1 LNHSI
6 YSADRM
12 THLKIVVVTLI
23 AGIAVVSIGISANIN
38 CGDRDGRAAHITKAN
53 EVVMITSASA
63 SVAR

>member
-1 LNHSI
+1 
-6 YSADRM
+6 M